1 MSLSSLRAAVFGVT
15 GAALVTGMVACSS
28 GSSTE
33 SPDTSGAT
41 PASESTSAA
50 PAAAPHGAFTDC
62 LTEHGIP
69 APPEGAPPAGATP
82 PPGAPTPPLGPDGK
96 PLPPPT
102 DANGEPLPPPPP
114 MGEDGKPLPPPGVD
128 QAQWDEAMQACQ
140 SLAPQPPPQ

>member
-33 SPDTSGAT
+33 SPDTSAAT
-41 PASESTSAA
+41 SASESTSAA

-62 LTEHGIP
+62 LTQHGIP
-69 APPEGAPPAGATP
+69 APPEGAPPG
-82 PPGAPTPPLGPDGK
+82 PPLGPDGN

-102 DANGEPLPPPPP
+102 GANGEPLPPPPP

-128 QAQWDEAMQACQ
+128 QAQWHDAMQACQ
-140 SLAPQPPPQ
+140 SLAPQPPPR